1 MHDSQVIFSL
11 KNNKNY
17 QITKEQYYE
26 IKLDRISLIYK
37 ANVYSFWTKLLKIS
51 HSDKRK
57 KKLPSPQKRQELTVA
72 STQYWLYYCVTLQQL
87 LQPLLHTR
95 PSIWQKKR
103 RKKGENNYHLIQCQK
118 LHEDDFEIMNS
129 KTTYQV
135 PYEKW
140 LMHTLYFRGNV

>member
-17 QITKEQYYE
+17 RITKEQYYE

-37 ANVYSFWTKLLKIS
+37 AKVYSFWTKLMKIS

-95 PSIWQKKR
+95 PSIWQKKE
-103 RKKGENNYHLIQCQK
+103 KKRENNYHLIQCQK

-129 KTTYQV
+129 KTTFQV